1 MLAISAQI
9 AIFVEQWSSESAGNE
24 IRSRAFPF
32 WMALPSQEYR
42 FEVEVLPSG
51 STLPILIINQ
61 PPKNMKTTIPE
72 GNTPED
78 IKTRKKIIGDF
89 YAQWNAAHP
98 DKKIWNNAL
107 QAYIHVKYLSINE
120 TKGHTSLSYESTR
133 ALFELTDI
141 LKNAIIL
148 KKSKAKTNDKNQKSF
163 DQMIIMS
170 YGAARLLVGHQ
181 SSIDEYVLYCIMG
194 KK

>member
-1 MLAISAQI
+1 
-9 AIFVEQWSSESAGNE
+9 
-24 IRSRAFPF
+24 
-32 WMALPSQEYR
+32 
-42 FEVEVLPSG
+42 
-51 STLPILIINQ
+51 
-61 PPKNMKTTIPE
+61 MKTTIPE

-78 IKTRKKIIGDF
+78 IRTRKKIIGDF
-89 YAQWNAAHP
+89 YAKWIAAHP

-120 TKGHTSLSYESTR
+120 TKGHASLSYESTR

-170 YGAARLLVGHQ
+170 YGTARLLVGHQ
-181 SSIDEYVLYCIMG
+181 SSIDEYVLYCIME